1 MTPILTTSTTRVAIP
16 VLKNE
21 GLLSKVSAHFGKSRG
36 FIVVNSDGG
45 NCHYLDTK
53 SERKEHECAP
63 IRSLVENGCRVLLCQ
78 SMGRGAMSRSHKAG
92 LLIHQTKSGSSVA
105 ETLSTFRA
113 GNCPDFPD
121 SSLCSHTHHDHCEDH
136 DHS

>member
-1 MTPILTTSTTRVAIP
+1 MKTSTTRVAIP
-16 VLKNE
+16 VLKDA
-21 GLLSKVSAHFGKSRG
+21 GLSSTVSAHFGKSRG
-36 FIVVNSDGG
+36 FIVVDSDGE

-78 SMGRGAMSRSHKAG
+78 SMGRGAWSRSHEAG
-92 LLIHQTKSGSSVA
+92 LLIHQTKSNSTVT
-105 ETLSTFRA
+105 ETLSSFRA

-121 SSLCSHTHHDHCEDH
+121 SSLCSHTHHDHDHDH